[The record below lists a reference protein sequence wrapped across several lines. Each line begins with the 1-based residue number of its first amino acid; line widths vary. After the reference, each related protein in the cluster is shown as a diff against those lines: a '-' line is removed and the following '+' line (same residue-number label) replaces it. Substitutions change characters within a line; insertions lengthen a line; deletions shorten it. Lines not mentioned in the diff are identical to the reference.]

1 MRKAVQG
8 HYKEE
13 LLRLSVNEAE
23 RLYNGGKYI
32 LIDDGKS
39 RERVSRLRDMVTGK
53 QRGFT
58 VTMEGRPVFYSLIL

>member
-23 RLYNGGKYI
+23 RLYHGGKHI

-39 RERVSRLRDMVTGK
+39 RERVSRLTDMVIGK
-53 QRGFT
+53 HRGFAIT
-58 VTMEGRPVFYSLIL
+58 VEGRPVFYSLIL

>member
-8 HYKEE
+8 NHKEG
-13 LLRLSVNEAE
+13 LVRLSVNEAE

-53 QRGFT
+53 HRGFA

>member
-8 HYKEE
+8 YCKEE

-39 RERVSRLRDMVTGK
+39 RERVSRLRDTLSGK
-53 QRGFT
+53 HRGFA
-58 VTMEGRPVFYSLIL
+58 VTTEGRPVFYSLII

>member
-39 RERVSRLRDMVTGK
+39 RERVSRLRDMVAGK

>member
-8 HYKEE
+8 HCKEE

-39 RERVSRLRDMVTGK
+39 RKRVSRLRDMVTGK
-53 QRGFT
+53 HRGFA
-58 VTMEGRPVFYSLIL
+58 VTTEGRPVFYSLIL

>member
-1 MRKAVQG
+1 MRKAVKG
-8 HYKEE
+8 HCEEE

-39 RERVSRLRDMVTGK
+39 KERISKLRDMVIGEH
-53 QRGFT
+53 RGFAIT
-58 VTMEGRPVFYSLIL
+58 VEGRPVFYSLIL

>member
-1 MRKAVQG
+1 MREAVQG
-8 HYKEE
+8 HCKEE

-39 RERVSRLRDMVTGK
+39 RECVSRLTDMVIGEH
-53 QRGFT
+53 RGFAVT
-58 VTMEGRPVFYSLIL
+58 VEGRPVFYSLIL